1 MELVKIKDDRKTLY
15 MDLLLI
21 ADEDVRM
28 IEKYLSRGEM
38 FALCDGDLKALC
50 VVTEEGPGVYEIKK
64 FCDGPKVSAPR
75 IWSASH
81 FTHRGSLQ
89 TLRQRALCGHWR
101 QPCDTPLLRKM
112 RVSKIAYRQEFL

>member
-38 FALCDGDLKALC
+38 FALCDGDLKAPL
-50 VVTEEGPGVYEIKK
+50 VDPH
-64 FCDGPKVSAPR
+64 DMPQVSLS
-75 IWSASH
+75 IASD
-81 FTHRGSLQ
+81 
-89 TLRQRALCGHWR
+89 LR
-101 QPCDTPLLRKM
+101 
-112 RVSKIAYRQEFL
+112 VIFLGF

>member
-38 FALCDGDLKALC
+38 FALWRPEGALRCDGRR
-50 VVTEEGPGVYEIKK
+50 
-64 FCDGPKVSAPR
+64 PR
-75 IWSASH
+75 
-81 FTHRGSLQ
+81 
-89 TLRQRALCGHWR
+89 
-101 QPCDTPLLRKM
+101 
-112 RVSKIAYRQEFL
+112 RV